1 MNRSELHCYIEDNIV
16 VSSRQII
23 QYFVSQGKT
32 NTSVRKSISRL
43 KDPFRSVSKIHLANK
58 AKIFYHKAF
67 WKTPDYCEK
76 LTKILLEEHSVYGYA
91 LEALRAKSGFI
102 VEKDFPI
109 ICGSGNQK
117 GHIPPELIKQ
127 NLLDSDFH
135 NKQLDKP
142 IEIVVTIDIS
152 DVADSDC
159 QKLRAQLKGALL
171 SEHNKVHIKLF
182 AEYSKTEML
191 ALPILSWG
199 GDINHLYEMKQRGYL
214 YEIDYVFNV
223 IYIDSYVDLY
233 SLFKK
238 NVSQLVRNEKDED
251 KDILAKIQNTVDD
264 LNGHIASLSGIKEF
278 EDKLDEVVLE
288 NAKVIELTG
297 NNVFCRNLYEARR
310 TNEYVQ
316 S

>member
-127 NLLDSDFH
+127 NLLDSGLLSSI
-135 NKQLDKP
+135 N
-142 IEIVVTIDIS
+142 IEAMGTYLYLSAYNNIS
-152 DVADSDC
+152 VQADETM
-159 QKLRAQLKGALL
+159 RIIQLKLL
-171 SEHNKVHIKLF
+171 QDWLKKLNF
-182 AEYSKTEML
+182 VSFK
-191 ALPILSWG
+191 
-199 GDINHLYEMKQRGYL
+199 K
-214 YEIDYVFNV
+214 
-223 IYIDSYVDLY
+223 IYIEPL
-233 SLFKK
+233 
-238 NVSQLVRNEKDED
+238 
-251 KDILAKIQNTVDD
+251 
-264 LNGHIASLSGIKEF
+264 
-278 EDKLDEVVLE
+278 
-288 NAKVIELTG
+288 
-297 NNVFCRNLYEARR
+297 
-310 TNEYVQ
+310 
-316 S
+316 